1 MSDARTGRSLTQT
14 EFLIGTAIAIA
25 MGTVFFNLSSGLS
38 LIVTFVPG
46 IAFAWAIFLWMYL
59 DKVALPD
66 AQTFVAPFFVAL
78 AIQFLHF
85 AEEFVTDFKT
95 FFPEL
100 YGGAPFANDLFVT
113 FNMVSYAVFTLS
125 CLAVAY
131 RRIGFLL
138 VPVLFY
144 VIYGAIGNAISHTWW
159 VVDAQAY
166 RPGFVTAQL
175 YWIAGPWL
183 LAILLKNRAQALIAV
198 VAFGAILVPLLASF
212 AVR

>member
-1 MSDARTGRSLTQT
+1 MSDAHVSRPLTQS
-14 EFLIGTAIAIA
+14 EFLIGTVIALA
-25 MGTVFFNLSSGLS
+25 MGTLFASLSSGLS

-59 DKVALPD
+59 GKVELPD

-95 FFPEL
+95 FFPNL
-100 YGGAPFANDLFVT
+100 YGGAAFSNDLFVS
-113 FNMVSYAVFTLS
+113 FNMASYAVFTLA
-125 CLAVAY
+125 CLAVVY

-212 AVR
+212 AMR

>member
-1 MSDARTGRSLTQT
+1 MSDTQTSRPLTQA

-25 MGTVFFNLSSGLS
+25 MGTLYVNLSSGLS

-59 DKVALPD
+59 GKVELPD

-100 YGGAPFANDLFVT
+100 YGGAAFSNDLFVS
-113 FNMVSYAVFTLS
+113 FNMASYAVFTLA
-125 CLAVAY
+125 CLAVVY

-144 VIYGAIGNAISHTWW
+144 VIYGAIGNAISHTCW
-159 VVDAQAY
+159 VIDAQAY
-166 RPGFVTAQL
+166 RPGFATAQL

-183 LAILLKNRAQALIAV
+183 LAIVLRNWAQSLIAV
-198 VAFGAILVPLLASF
+198 VAFGSILVPLLATF